1 MDQLK
6 PPSAIEFHS
15 GNVADRWQKWK
26 RQFEIYFDACE
37 LGEKSKPTQVAILLH
52 AAGPEAQ
59 EIHRAFTWG
68 DGEDKKNLKHVITVN
83 LEKML
88 CLKDMNFGPEI
99 RERKRSTRGSQICAT
114 RQLSANLE
122 IRRHHLFETRLF
134 LAYKT

>member
-37 LGEKSKPTQVAILLH
+37 LGEISKPTQVAILLH

-59 EIHRAFTWG
+59 EIHRAFAWG
-68 DGEDKKNLKHVITVN
+68 DGEDKKNLKHVVKKFTDHCEPRKNVVF
-83 LEKML
+83 ERY
-88 CLKDMNFGPEI
+88 EI
-99 RERKRSTRGSQICAT
+99 LGWRSER
-114 RQLSANLE
+114 
-122 IRRHHLFETRLF
+122 
-134 LAYKT
+134 